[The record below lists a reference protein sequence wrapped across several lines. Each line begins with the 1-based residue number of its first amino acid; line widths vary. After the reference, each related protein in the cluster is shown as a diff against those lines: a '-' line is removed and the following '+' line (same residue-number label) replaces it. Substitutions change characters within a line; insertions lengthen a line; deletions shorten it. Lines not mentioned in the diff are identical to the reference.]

1 MTLPDGFRD
10 TFSRDFGEET
20 YDALL
25 WELSEVP
32 SPVSVRRNP
41 AKLDGTTGSIP
52 WCREGLLLDERPI
65 FGADPLWH
73 AGAYYVQEP
82 ASMAVAAYLDRLD
95 FVPDAALDLCAA
107 PGGKTTLLRSRL
119 PEGCVLV
126 ANEPDRKRVR
136 VLEEN
141 LLRWGAEETLVTCAS
156 PDRLLAAGCSYDLI
170 LVDAPCSGEGMFRKE
185 EDAVTG
191 WSPELVRHCTR
202 TQREIL
208 RDAWQMLRENGLL
221 IYSTC
226 TYNREENESHLHYLF
241 DSYAAEVVELPDLVR
256 LGATEST
263 VEQGVY
269 RFFPHR
275 VHSEGL
281 TTFAVRKREGLIR
294 QAPRHTAKST
304 RPSDIPTELS
314 ALPAESLSLRGRTGD
329 WVLLSEEGRRLS
341 ALLEATP
348 GVGLLRSGVT
358 LGQAKGRTFV
368 PDEAWVLSTS
378 ASAAIPYPRRRV
390 SPDEAF
396 ALIGRQTLPSS
407 GERGFSLITYAGVP
421 LLVVKDLGSRVNI
434 LYPKAMALH
443 DPRLTVADMPHI
455 FDVDE

>member
-10 TFSRDFGEET
+10 AFARDFGEEA
-20 YDALL
+20 YAALL
-25 WELSEVP
+25 RELSEVP

-41 AKLDGTTGSIP
+41 AKLDGTVGPIP

-82 ASMAVAAYLDRLD
+82 ASMAVVAYLDRLD
-95 FVPDAALDLCAA
+95 FVPRTALDLCAA

-119 PEGCVLV
+119 PEGCLLV
-126 ANEPDRKRVR
+126 ANEPDRKRAR

-141 LLRWGAEETLVTCAS
+141 LLRWGAEETLVTCAY

-191 WSPELVRHCTR
+191 WSPELVEQCAH
-202 TQREIL
+202 TQRGIL
-208 RDAWQMLRENGLL
+208 RDAWQMLREDGLL

-226 TYNREENESHLHYLF
+226 TYNRTENESHLRYLL

-256 LGATEST
+256 QGAAEST
-263 VEQGVY
+263 VERGVY

-281 TTFAVRKREGLIR
+281 TTFAVRKREGQIR
-294 QAPRHTAKST
+294 PTLRHSAKSA
-304 RPSDIPTELS
+304 RPSSIPAELS
-314 ALPAESLSLRGRTGD
+314 ALPVDNLSLQERTGD
-329 WVLLSEEGRRLS
+329 WVLLSPEGRRLAA
-341 ALLEATP
+341 ALSETP
-348 GVGLLRSGVT
+348 GVRLLRAGVT

-368 PDEAWVLSTS
+368 PDEAWVLSTA
-378 ASAAIPYPRRRV
+378 ASEAIPYPRRRV
-390 SPDEAF
+390 SPEEAF
-396 ALIGRQTLPSS
+396 ALIGRQTISGS

-421 LLVVKDLGSRVNI
+421 LLIVKDLGNRVNN
-434 LYPKAMALH
+434 LFPKALALH

-455 FDVDE
+455 FDGQ